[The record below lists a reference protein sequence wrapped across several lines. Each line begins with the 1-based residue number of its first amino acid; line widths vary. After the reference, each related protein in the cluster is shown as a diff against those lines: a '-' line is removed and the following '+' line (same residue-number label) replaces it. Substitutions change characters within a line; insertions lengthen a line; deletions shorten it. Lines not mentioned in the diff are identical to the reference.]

1 VERYIEKKERLK
13 DKMKE
18 VGGNR
23 RCKGKNYEGE
33 GWDIKELVEEI
44 WLNRDNWFNKEKRKK
59 RKGKDWVRER
69 IDKKKRKKVGLGC

>member
-23 RCKGKNYEGE
+23 RCKGKHYEGE
-33 GWDIKELVEEI
+33 G
-44 WLNRDNWFNKEKRKK
+44 
-59 RKGKDWVRER
+59 
-69 IDKKKRKKVGLGC
+69 